1 MKKLLLTLL
10 AGWLCAGAWALPE
23 TIRFEKTVAQDGS
36 GDYTTITEAV
46 YSCRHFS
53 YEPIYIRVR
62 AGTYREKLEIPSWIT
77 GVVLVGD
84 DRDRTIIAYGDHAGK
99 ETDFSLQTPM
109 KTIMTFTSWTVKIL
123 GARTRL
129 HNLTIVNDAPPRG
142 QAVALHIE
150 ANEILVDNCRLI
162 GNQDTLYANGEQ
174 DETLMVDTWIEGT
187 TDFLFGSA
195 QLFLD
200 NCRIHCKR
208 NSYIT
213 AASTPP
219 GREFG
224 FAIFNTRI
232 TAEPGVTEVYLG
244 RPWRNYAKTVFID
257 CEMGDFILP
266 QGWMNWGRP
275 QAEPLVL
282 YAEHNS
288 TGTDT
293 SARVAWSR
301 QLDPVEVARYRA
313 ELQRMRAKYLN

>member
-1 MKKLLLTLL
+1 MKKILFTLL
-10 AGWLCAGAWALPE
+10 AACLCTAAWALPE
-23 TIRFEKTVAQDGS
+23 QIAFEKTVAQDGS

-53 YEPIYIRVR
+53 YEPIYIRVK

-84 DRDRTIIAYGDHAGK
+84 DRDRTIIVNGDHAGRQ
-99 ETDFSLQTPM
+99 TDFSEQTPM
-109 KTIMTFTSWTVKIL
+109 RTIMTFTSWTVKIL
-123 GARTRL
+123 GYRTRL

-150 ANEILVDNCRLI
+150 ADEILIDNCRII

-174 DETLMVDTWIEGT
+174 DETLMVDTYIEGT

-200 NCRIHCKR
+200 NCHIHCKR
-208 NSYIT
+208 DSYIT

-224 FAIFNTRI
+224 FAIFDTQI
-232 TAEPGVTEVYLG
+232 TAAPGVERVYLG
-244 RPWRNYAKTVFID
+244 RPWRNFARTVFID
-257 CEMGDFILP
+257 CVMGGFIRP
-266 QGWMNWGRP
+266 EGWMNWGRP
-275 QAEPLVL
+275 EAERLVL

-288 TGTDT
+288 QGTDV
-293 SARVAWSR
+293 SARVPWSR
-301 QLDPVEVARYRA
+301 QLDAVEAARYRA
-313 ELQRMRAKYLN
+313 ELQRMRAKYLD

>member
-1 MKKLLLTLL
+1 MKKILFTLF
-10 AGWLCAGAWALPE
+10 AACLCIGARALPE
-23 TIRFEKTVAQDGS
+23 TIAFEKTVAQDGS

-53 YEPIYIRVR
+53 YEPIYIRVK

-84 DRDRTIIAYGDHAGK
+84 DRHSTIIVNGDHNGR

-109 KTIMTFTSWTVKIL
+109 KTIITFTSWTVKIL
-123 GARTRL
+123 GYRTQL
-129 HNLTIVNDAPPRG
+129 HNLTIVNDAGPVG
-142 QAVALHIE
+142 QALALHIE
-150 ANEILVDNCRLI
+150 ANETLVANCRLI
-162 GNQDTLYANGEQ
+162 GNQDTLYVNGEQ
-174 DETLMVDTWIEGT
+174 DETLMVDTYIEGT

-200 NCRIHCKR
+200 RCHIHCKR

-224 FAIFNTRI
+224 FAIFDTKI
-232 TAEPGVTEVYLG
+232 TAEPGVDRMYLG
-244 RPWRNYAKTVFID
+244 RPWRNFAKTVFID

-266 QGWMNWGRP
+266 EGWQNWGKP
-275 QAEPLVL
+275 EAERLVL
-282 YAEHNS
+282 YAEHNT
-288 TGTDT
+288 TGTDV
-293 SARVAWSR
+293 SARVPWSR
-301 QLDPVEVARYRA
+301 QLNPVEVARYRA
-313 ELQRMRAKYLN
+313 ELQRMQAKYLE